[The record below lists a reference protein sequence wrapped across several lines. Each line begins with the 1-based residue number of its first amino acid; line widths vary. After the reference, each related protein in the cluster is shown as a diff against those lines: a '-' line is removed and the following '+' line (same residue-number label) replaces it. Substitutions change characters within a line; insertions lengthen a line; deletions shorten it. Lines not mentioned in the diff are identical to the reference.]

1 MKNRIGLTAKV
12 FLVFLVPLCL
22 AGTLAW
28 AAPFSFA
35 ARHDHLKGACTG
47 KLTIGENEISFEGPK
62 HHFRWPYQ
70 EVQQL
75 RLLGSGGID
84 LLSYEDGSK
93 WKLGADRAFHFQVD
107 GGLQN
112 AAGFLAAKLDR
123 RLVVGLPGKPAGILA
138 EFPVKHLR
146 PLRGDNG
153 TLAFGEEAVTFTSQD
168 KAESRAWRYQDI
180 ESIATSG
187 RDQLSITTYERQRFH
202 YANARVF
209 NFQLKQPMSE
219 ETFNTLWRKVN
230 EAQGNAGNLL
240 VLRSLR

>member
-1 MKNRIGLTAKV
+1 MKDRIRFNTKV
-12 FLVFLVPLCL
+12 FLVFLVSLWL
-22 AGTLAW
+22 GSSSSLL

-35 ARHDHLKGACTG
+35 ARHDHLKGACSG

-70 EVQQL
+70 EIQQL
-75 RLLGSGGID
+75 RLLDSGRID

-93 WKLGADRAFHFQVD
+93 WKLGADRAFYFRVA
-107 GGLQN
+107 GGPQN

-123 RLVVGLPGKPAGILA
+123 RLVVGLPEKPAGILA

-146 PLRGDNG
+146 PLGGDNG
-153 TLAFGEEAVTFTSQD
+153 TLVFGEETVTFTSQD
-168 KAESRAWRYQDI
+168 KAESRAWRYQDV

-202 YANARVF
+202 YATRRVF
-209 NFQLKQPMSE
+209 NFQLKQPISE
-219 ETFNTLWRKVN
+219 DTFNVLWRKVN
-230 EAQGNAGNLL
+230 KP
-240 VLRSLR
+240 